1 MARLLFGVLARGREQ
16 APLGFCFY
24 SPPLAA
30 YAAGLA
36 VIPPFGGGVGWLLLT
51 LVLGFGGLASRQAVR
66 EGFGLRTGSASSER
80 KLTPLSPTLNR
91 F

>member
-1 MARLLFGVLARGREQ
+1 MPRRWWQMG
-16 APLGFCFY
+16 LGCY
-24 SPPLAA
+24 S
-30 YAAGLA
+30 
-36 VIPPFGGGVGWLLLT
+36 PPFGGGVGWLLLT